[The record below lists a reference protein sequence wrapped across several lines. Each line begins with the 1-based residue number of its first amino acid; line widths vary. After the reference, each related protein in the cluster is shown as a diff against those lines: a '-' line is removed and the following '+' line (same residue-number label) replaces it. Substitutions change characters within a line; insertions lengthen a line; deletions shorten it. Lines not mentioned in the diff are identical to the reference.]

1 MARQKFTKEFK
12 LETVKLAAA
21 VSPIRGLITAFHQ
34 SV

>member
-21 VSPIRGLITAFHQ
+21 VSPIRGLI
-34 SV
+34 